1 MTLPSQ
7 HRNAKTAALDEIRK
21 DDLNATMDR
30 KNGHN
35 AKRSGLVAILDVGTS
50 KVCCMIAK
58 PEPVPGYMSESGRKT
73 QLRVIGFGHQRSQ
86 GIKSGVIVHMDAA
99 EQAIRATV
107 DQAERMAGRIVDD
120 VILSIS
126 CGRLKSDIFSA
137 SVAIASESVRQ
148 RDIDKVMTAGREY
161 AERDNR
167 MVLHTLATG
176 YRLDEGNAVSDPR
189 GMIADRLS
197 VDVHAVA
204 ADQPPIRN
212 LMLCVERCHLS
223 VAGLVATPY
232 ASGLS
237 AISDAEAALGVT
249 CIDMGAGT
257 TGLSVLAD
265 GQFAYCDAIALGGNH
280 ISLDLARHLSTPLEE
295 AERIKTLH
303 GCAFAAA
310 SDEGEIISYPVM
322 GEHDAPQ
329 FNQTSKAQIAQL
341 VQQRIE
347 EILETARD
355 RLESSGLRDV
365 AGQHIVLTGGA
376 SQLAGLSD
384 YAARIFS
391 KSVRLGRPRHLPGL
405 PEQGVG
411 PAFTT
416 ATGLL
421 QYAMREPAQFSAYS
435 ETRMLK
441 TGTGYFSRVGQ
452 WIRESF

>member
-1 MTLPSQ
+1 
-7 HRNAKTAALDEIRK
+7 
-21 DDLNATMDR
+21 MDR
-30 KNGHN
+30 HNGHL
-35 AKRSGLVAILDVGTS
+35 AKHSGLVAILDVGTS

-58 PEPVPGYMSESGRKT
+58 PAPVRDFLSEGRQKV

-86 GIKSGVIVHMDAA
+86 GIKSGVVVQMDTA
-99 EQAIRATV
+99 EHAIRATV
-107 DQAERMAGRIVDD
+107 DQAEQMAGKTIDE

-137 SVAIASESVRQ
+137 GVAIASEAVRQ
-148 RDIDKVMTAGREY
+148 HDIDKVMIAGREY

-176 YRLDEGNAVSDPR
+176 YRLDEENSVSDPR
-189 GMIADRLS
+189 EMIADRLN
-197 VDVHAVA
+197 VDIHAVA
-204 ADQPPIRN
+204 ADHAPIRN
-212 LMLCVERCHLS
+212 LILCVERCHLAVS
-223 VAGLVATPY
+223 GLVAAPY
-232 ASGLS
+232 ASALS
-237 AISDAEAALGVT
+237 AISEAEAKLGVT

-265 GQFAYCDAIALGGNH
+265 GKFTYCDAIALGGNH

-310 SDEGEIISYPVM
+310 SDEGEIVSYPVV
-322 GEHDAPQ
+322 GEHEATQ
-329 FNQTSKAQIAQL
+329 FNETSKAQIAQL
-341 VQQRIE
+341 VQERIE

-355 RLESSGLRDV
+355 RLEAAGLRDI
-365 AGQHIVLTGGA
+365 AGHHIVLTGGA
-376 SQLAGLSD
+376 SELAGLSD
-384 YAARIFS
+384 YAARIFA

-411 PAFTT
+411 PAFAT

-421 QYAMREPAQFSAYS
+421 QHVMREPSEAGPYAQP
-435 ETRMLK
+435 RMLK

>member
-1 MTLPSQ
+1 
-7 HRNAKTAALDEIRK
+7 
-21 DDLNATMDR
+21 MDR
-30 KNGHN
+30 QNGHN

-58 PEPVPGYMSESGRKT
+58 SAPVRDFLAERGQKI

-86 GIKSGVIVHMDAA
+86 GIKSGVVVHMDTA
-99 EQAIRATV
+99 EQAIRAAV
-107 DQAERMAGRIVDD
+107 DQAERMAGKTIDEVIV
-120 VILSIS
+120 SIS
-126 CGRLKSDIFSA
+126 CGRLRSDIFSA
-137 SVAIASESVRQ
+137 GVAVASEPVRQ
-148 RDIDKVMTAGREY
+148 YDIDKVMIAGREY

-167 MVLHTLATG
+167 IVLHTLATG
-176 YRLDEGNAVSDPR
+176 YRLDEENTVSDPR
-189 GMIADRLS
+189 GMIADRLNI
-197 VDVHAVA
+197 DIHAVA
-204 ADQPPIRN
+204 ADHPPIRN
-212 LMLCVERCHLS
+212 LILCVERCHLA
-223 VAGLVATPY
+223 VIGLVAAPY
-232 ASGLS
+232 ASALS
-237 AISDAEAALGVT
+237 AISEAEAKLGVT

-257 TGLSVLAD
+257 TGLAVLAD
-265 GQFAYCDAIALGGNH
+265 GKFAYCDAVALGGNH

-310 SDEGEIISYPVM
+310 SDEGEIISYPVV
-322 GEHDAPQ
+322 GQHDTPQ
-329 FNQTSKAQIAQL
+329 FNETSKAQIAQL
-341 VQQRIE
+341 VQDRIE

-355 RLESSGLRDV
+355 RLESAGLRDM

-376 SQLAGLSD
+376 SQLTGLSD

-411 PAFTT
+411 PAFAT

-421 QYAMREPAQFSAYS
+421 QHVMREPAEAGPYAQ
-435 ETRMLK
+435 TRMLR